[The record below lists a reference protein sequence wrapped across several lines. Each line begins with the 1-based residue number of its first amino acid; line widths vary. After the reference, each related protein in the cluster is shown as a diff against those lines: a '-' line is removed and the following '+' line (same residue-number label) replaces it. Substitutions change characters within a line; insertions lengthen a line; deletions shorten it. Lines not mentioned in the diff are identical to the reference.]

1 MKQGCSELARRRPRP
16 GFALPAVLAVTGV
29 VTIVFL
35 VAITALANLTA
46 EAAAARARL
55 RFMEH
60 ALTAEA
66 NITLMAATEPFA
78 PQGMEIGGLRR
89 VSEFLGATP
98 SYASGLP
105 VAELWLDGRPYG
117 LEVGNSMLV
126 VGLRDQ
132 AGLINLSLLDE
143 AGLDRLAEATGISPS
158 VRRDLWPRLQDYIDA
173 DDLESLN
180 GAEAGDYTDGGPAN
194 RKLLTGQEWLS
205 ILGVRDA
212 IDVTR
217 WRRLRDE
224 VVADATE
231 ASANINTAS
240 SQTLQIRFGLT
251 ETEAQAVIAA
261 RERAPI
267 LSMADVGPIVGRDIG
282 VDPLGIYAY
291 PSGRIIFTIRDTQSS
306 WIYRGRLALT
316 PGDPDQPFWI
326 DQTETFEGPRRTRAD
341 PSDAPAFPYA
351 PD

>member
-1 MKQGCSELARRRPRP
+1 MTRHPSDVARGGPRP

-46 EAAAARARL
+46 EAEAARARM
-55 RFMEH
+55 RFLEH

-66 NITLMAATEPFA
+66 DLTLMVATEPFA
-78 PQGMEIGGLRR
+78 PRGMEIGGMRR

-105 VAELWLDGRPYG
+105 IAELWLDGRPYRM
-117 LEVGNSMLV
+117 EVDGSTLV

-132 AGLINLSLLDE
+132 AGLINLSLLDA
-143 AGLDRLAEATGISPS
+143 AGLDRLAEDTGIPS
-158 VRRDLWPRLQDYIDA
+158 AERRDLWSRLQDYIDA
-173 DDLESLN
+173 DDLETLN
-180 GAEAGDYTDGGPAN
+180 GAEARDYSDGGPAN

-205 ILGVRDA
+205 VLGVREA
-212 IDVTR
+212 IDVRR
-217 WRRLRDE
+217 WRALRDE
-224 VVADATE
+224 VVADPSE
-231 ASANINTAS
+231 AAANVNTAS
-240 SQTLQIRFGLT
+240 AQALRIRFGLS
-251 ETEAQAVIAA
+251 ESEARAVITA
-261 RERAPI
+261 RERGPI
-267 LSMADVGPIVGRDIG
+267 LSMESLGAIIGRDLG
-282 VDPLGIYAY
+282 VDPLGIYTY
-291 PSGRIIFTIRDTQSS
+291 PSGRIVFTIRDTQSP
-306 WIYRGRLALT
+306 WIYRGRLSLT
-316 PGDPDQPFWI
+316 PGDPDQPFWV